1 MYGIEIL
8 AVKSACRYFVRDFHT
23 RPRHIGKPKINS
35 FKTVKSK
42 NTPYANGIS
51 NYDNLPKE
59 KMNIFLDET

>member
-23 RPRHIGKPKINS
+23 RPRYIGKPKINS
-35 FKTVKSK
+35 LTVKSK